1 MNIST
6 LLSFTAKVEG
16 AYKRMCTKLL
26 TEFEIS
32 QTSFDILMF
41 LSNNPDLCTAKEI
54 SCMKNIK
61 ANVVSLHVEKLVNE
75 GYLQRQNMEGD
86 RRKIRLLCTDKA
98 APIVEKGQKVQH
110 NFFLSLTEG
119 LTEQEMENF
128 KYYFQVVAQN
138 ADRIQKRK

>member
-1 MNIST
+1 MNISI
-6 LLSFTAKVEG
+6 LLSFTARIQR
-16 AYKRMCTKLL
+16 AYEVMCRSVLD
-26 TEFEIS
+26 EFGIS
-32 QTSFDILMF
+32 KTSFDILMF
-41 LSNNPDLCTAKEI
+41 LSNNPDYCTANEI
-54 SCMKNIK
+54 SARKNIK

-86 RRKIRLLCTDKA
+86 RRKIRLLCTEKA

>member
-6 LLSFTAKVEG
+6 LLLFTAKVEG

-75 GYLQRQNMEGD
+75 GYLLRQSMEGD
-86 RRKIRLLCTDKA
+86 RRKIRLLCTEKA
-98 APIVEKGQKVQH
+98 QPILEKGRALQRE
-110 NFFLSLTEG
+110 FFFSLMDGLS
-119 LTEQEMENF
+119 EQDRKNF
-128 KYYFQVVAQN
+128 KHYFEVVAQN
-138 ADRIQKRK
+138 ADRLQMRR

>member
-1 MNIST
+1 MNISI
-6 LLSFTAKVEG
+6 LLSFTARIQR
-16 AYKRMCTKLL
+16 AYEVMCRCVLD
-26 TEFEIS
+26 EFGIS
-32 QTSFDILMF
+32 KTSFDILMF
-41 LSNNPDLCTAKEI
+41 LSNNPDYCTANEI
-54 SCMKNIK
+54 SARKNIK

-86 RRKIRLLCTDKA
+86 RRKIRLLCTEKA